1 MRLVLGAVL
10 LLVASSLGAATAP
23 VFQTQ
28 SCPAPVLG
36 MFNVCAP
43 FGDVAVTSPVAILA
57 SGTVPQGTLTGMQVW
72 VDGVK
77 KFSTSGNLI
86 NTSIALTSGTRKIT
100 FIMTNSG
107 GKSWNTIVYV
117 PVQ

>member
-1 MRLVLGAVL
+1 MRLALCTL
-10 LLVASSLGAATAP
+10 LLSAVCSVGAAAAP
-23 VFQTQ
+23 VFQSP
-28 SCPAPVLG
+28 SCPVPVLA

-43 FGDVAVTSPVAILA
+43 FGDAPVTSPVAVLV

-86 NTSIALTSGTRKIT
+86 NTSISLATGTRRFT